1 MWSIKTY
8 SNCCIRLSSAR
19 SVPSTYS
26 EPGPLMAR
34 YLITEIIRTACASP
48 GSRTRS
54 RGSHVS
60 HVSSVVL
67 DRGGA
72 YLVTDIYDFM
82 EHGHSFVA
90 DQSSFVAD
98 QRSADQLEPVTRTRC
113 RHCGRPTLRITVA
126 PAASSGIQH
135 MDAMSTG

>member
-1 MWSIKTY
+1 
-8 SNCCIRLSSAR
+8 
-19 SVPSTYS
+19 
-26 EPGPLMAR
+26 MAR

-54 RGSHVS
+54 QGS

-67 DRGGA
+67 DRGGT

-82 EHGHSFVA
+82 EHGH
-90 DQSSFVAD
+90 SFVAD

-113 RHCGRPTLRITVA
+113 RQCGRPTLSIAVA
-126 PAASSGIQH
+126 QAASSGLQH